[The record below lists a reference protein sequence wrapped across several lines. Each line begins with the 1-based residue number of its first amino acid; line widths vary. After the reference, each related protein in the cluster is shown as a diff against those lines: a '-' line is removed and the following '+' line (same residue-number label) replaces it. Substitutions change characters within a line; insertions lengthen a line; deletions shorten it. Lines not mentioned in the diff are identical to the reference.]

1 MDNQVTNQYGHSLP
15 STNLVLQKT
24 YRLLAWSFLPC
35 ILGAVAGM
43 VFNPMAVLG
52 GGWIGIVA
60 VFAFFYGM
68 VFVIEKNRYSNTGV
82 ILLMIF
88 TFGMGILLSGLLR
101 VAGMYSNGA
110 QLVAV
115 AAAMTAGIFFTV
127 SALARN
133 PKFAINT
140 NKLGSFLMA
149 GVVVVMIAVIANL
162 FLNLPMLSL
171 TISGVFVFLS
181 SLMTMWK
188 TRVIVEGGEDSYI
201 SAALSIFID
210 IYNLFTSL
218 LRLLLAFTGED

>member
-60 VFAFFYGM
+60 VFVFFYGM

-82 ILLMIF
+82 VLLMIF

-149 GVVVVMIAVIANL
+149 GVVVMIAVIANL

-181 SLMTMWK
+181 SLMIMWK

>member
-52 GGWIGIVA
+52 GGWIGIAA

-82 ILLMIF
+82 VLLMIF

-181 SLMTMWK
+181 SLMIMWK

>member
-1 MDNQVTNQYGHSLP
+1 
-15 STNLVLQKT
+15 
-24 YRLLAWSFLPC
+24 
-35 ILGAVAGM
+35 M

-60 VFAFFYGM
+60 IFAFFYGM

-201 SAALSIFID
+201 SAAVSILID

>member
-35 ILGAVAGM
+35 ILGAVSGM

-82 ILLMIF
+82 VLLMIF

-181 SLMTMWK
+181 SLMIMWK